1 MTNLYTQPTQSMET
15 FGLTFNQIDVVN
27 PDHISVITKES
38 KVTISIVKD
47 GSSITFVFPLKTN
60 EER

>member
-1 MTNLYTQPTQSMET
+1 MET